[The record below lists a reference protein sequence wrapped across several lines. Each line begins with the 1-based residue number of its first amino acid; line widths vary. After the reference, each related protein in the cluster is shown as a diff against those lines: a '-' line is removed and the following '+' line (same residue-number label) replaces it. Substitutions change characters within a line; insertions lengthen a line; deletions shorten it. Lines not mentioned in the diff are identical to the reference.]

1 MSAFGLQFV
10 HPLCESI
17 LISAG
22 SVVVLLEDIFELVE
36 GGVLLFGVAL
46 VVLGVVLDIDQ
57 MVVELGVVGR

>member
-1 MSAFGLQFV
+1 M

-17 LISAG
+17 LVSAG